1 MRNDDRHGA
10 RQACYRAISE
20 PGRKRSLAP
29 GHRAQRRVA
38 MMKISS
44 LVRAA
49 AGLIVAAGTLVG
61 AQDLALTPEL
71 LKTLLVRYPDA
82 DANRDGVLSEAEAR
96 AYYAKLR
103 AAKPGAAKAVA
114 PAPTLADVSY
124 GPAAR
129 NVLDFWRAPADEPTP
144 VMIYIHGGGF
154 VSGDKAKAREDR
166 MVQQCLDAGVSFAA
180 INYRYL
186 SAEAPMQDVLRDCAR
201 ALQFIRA
208 QATEWQVDKARIA
221 AYGSSAGAG
230 TAMWLAFH
238 DDLADPQNADPV
250 LRESTRIVCGGSITG
265 QFSYDFMRWTDV
277 FGAATVARFKGRY
290 GAPEF
295 YGFKTEEEVKGPAGK
310 KVRADCDMLGL
321 ISKDDAP
328 VFISSSLPGLELENN
343 NQFLHHPKHSQLL
356 YDRCREVGVPVVA
369 SIAALGIKPASG
381 GPTNWR
387 DFAFTYLGVKGMV
400 TSAATAATTTAT
412 TK

>member
-1 MRNDDRHGA
+1 M
-10 RQACYRAISE
+10 
-20 PGRKRSLAP
+20 
-29 GHRAQRRVA
+29 
-38 MMKISS
+38 SS
-44 LVRAA
+44 LVRVCAWCA
-49 AGLIVAAGTLVG
+49 VVASAPAGH

-71 LKTLLVRYPDA
+71 LKTLLVRYPAA
-82 DANRDGVLSEAEAR
+82 DANKDGVLSEDEAR

-103 AAKPGAAKAVA
+103 AAKTSSAKAVA

-129 NVLDFWRAPADEPTP
+129 NVLDFWRAKSDQPTP

-154 VSGDKAKAREDR
+154 VSGDKARAREDR
-166 MVQQCLDAGVSFAA
+166 LVQQCLDAGVSFAA

-201 ALQFIRA
+201 ALQFIRSK
-208 QATEWQVDKARIA
+208 ATEWNVDKARIA

-230 TAMWLAFH
+230 TSMWLAFH
-238 DDLADPQNADPV
+238 DDLADPTNADPV

-277 FGAATVARFKGRY
+277 FGAETVARFKGRY

-295 YGFKTEEEVKGPAGK
+295 YGFKTEEEVAGLAGK

-321 ISKDDAP
+321 ITKDDAP

-369 SIAALGIKPASG
+369 SIVALGIKPPSG

-387 DFAFTYLGVKGMV
+387 DVAFKYLGVTG
-400 TSAATAATTTAT
+400 AATSSATTAT
-412 TK
+412 TATTATATK